1 MPYAVLLNFD
11 FLQSFLEQ
19 GGVPMNEANLTP
31 TELVAKLLK
40 ENQQLKLEEAQP
52 DDLDMGQIADGYFS
66 PDLNVS
72 ITLKKVKIFKVHDG
86 KNIKAF
92 WINGFMHISR
102 GMVIRNHK
110 TGAIADLI
118 LIKLSKDKVFLKG
131 VLNGK
136 PVMVYFEVE
145 PSEWFIDALL
155 HAAGIFLKD
164 YGERSLTPVRGG

>member
-1 MPYAVLLNFD
+1 
-11 FLQSFLEQ
+11 
-19 GGVPMNEANLTP
+19 MNADNMTP
-31 TELVAKLLK
+31 TEIITKLIK

-52 DDLDMGQIADGYFS
+52 EDLDMGQIADGYFS

-72 ITLKKVKIFKVHDG
+72 INIKKVKIFKVHDG
-86 KNIKAF
+86 EDIKAF
-92 WINGFMHISR
+92 WINGFMPISR

-118 LIKLSKDKVFLKG
+118 LIKLSKDRVFLKG
-131 VLNGK
+131 TLNGK
-136 PVMVYFEVE
+136 PILAYFEVE

-164 YGERSLTPVRGG
+164 YGERSLAPVQDE